1 MKLGGVLTNIVSIQK
16 LSSMSSQNFKKA
28 CAYCSGNHTKVSKC
42 AQYCRD
48 NSLAEYIT
56 CIDLTCKEKQNMLP
70 GIPKNILRLAVNL
83 FENGKP
89 CKSVKDVSV
98 WLVPRTQRNKPL
110 CKFTKC
116 QLIRRLVQISTDF
129 AEQVDTIIARKE
141 RQEVERQEAE
151 QNACPICL
159 DPLENQAQCT
169 SPCGHTFCSPCFV
182 KNISM
187 ELSRGHTAR
196 CAYCRTTT
204 IELTYQGSN

>member
-1 MKLGGVLTNIVSIQK
+1 MPAALAAPAWPKEPSAQLRSAIASGVRQLLFRLGLLDPFVLFALNCLLQAVQAIFSGTPKFNEDWRIVDWHHWES
-16 LSSMSSQNFKKA
+16 FF
-28 CAYCSGNHTKVSKC
+28 
-42 AQYCRD
+42 
-48 NSLAEYIT
+48 
-56 CIDLTCKEKQNMLP
+56 P
-70 GIPKNILRLAVNL
+70 VNL

-169 SPCGHTFCSPCFV
+169 SPCGHTFCSSCFV
-182 KNISM
+182 THLSN
-187 ELSRGHTAR
+187 ELSRGNTAKCPCCR
-196 CAYCRTTT
+196 RTTAEIT
-204 IELTYQGSN
+204 NRW